1 MMVGVTRDAA
11 LAEITEEPSRPPT
24 EIASVLAKIGT
35 RLNRSGG
42 ELSLERML
50 DFGKGRHHNE
60 NVVEKKG

>member
-1 MMVGVTRDAA
+1 VRREQKSMKS
-11 LAEITEEPSRPPT
+11 LADRPLR
-24 EIASVLAKIGT
+24 SLAPWQKIWT